1 MLFSSDRS
9 VYLVG
14 VAHYIHNVAMSV
26 GVAFLLLKLVGENF
40 SLAVLE

>member
-26 GVAFLLLKLVGENF
+26 GVAFLLLKLGENF